1 MKKEILI
8 RHMKKDIAK
17 CFNLTPPAVVLWFSK
32 DNPTMPTADK
42 VSTLY
47 KKFGI
52 PVDYWAQPELYE
64 IKFIPKKRAIT
75 RRQRK
80 DNGNTKVWY
89 F

>member
-1 MKKEILI
+1 MKKLI
-8 RHMKKDIAK
+8 KVNFNKKQVAEFLGI
-17 CFNLTPPAVVLWFSK
+17 TPASVYQWFWDK
-32 DNPTMPTADK
+32 PNPTMPTADK

-64 IKFIPKKRAIT
+64 IKFIPKKRTIT

-80 DNGNTKVWY
+80 DNGNTKV
-89 F
+89 